1 MKKQQYSNLV
11 KGLSDREIMFHLI
24 ATQVLLLTISLVLGF
39 FLFDSFSSFFQ
50 VMKWND
56 ANIWLIGGAAGIGVV
71 LLDFVLM
78 KVLPPNYYDDGGL
91 NKKLFENQSVFRIAM
106 IAAMVAISEEILF
119 RGIIQTHFGLII
131 SSLIFA
137 LIHYRYLFN
146 FFLFLNI
153 TVLSFFIGYIYLI
166 TENLL
171 VTIFMHFLID
181 FLLGLHIRFSRKVE
195 PEEVEGRIN
204 E

>member
-11 KGLSDREIMFHLI
+11 KGLSDREIMFHLL
-24 ATQVLLLTISLVLGF
+24 ATQVLLLAVSLALGF
-39 FLFDSFSSFFQ
+39 FLFDSFSSFLQIF
-50 VMKWND
+50 KWED
-56 ANIWLIGGAAGIGVV
+56 VNIWLIGGTAGVGVV
-71 LLDFVLM
+71 LLDLLLM
-78 KVLPPNYYDDGGL
+78 KILPENYYDDGGL
-91 NKKLFENQSVFRIAM
+91 NKKIFENQSVIGIAL

-119 RGIIQTHFGLII
+119 RGIIQTHFGLIV

-146 FFLFLNI
+146 FVLFLNI

-166 TENLL
+166 TENIL

-181 FLLGLHIRFSRKVE
+181 FLLGLHIRFTREVE
-195 PEEVEGRIN
+195 PEEMEGKIN